1 MKQSGSHC
9 LLLMVGEDYLRFGG
23 RYARVDARIVGAVG
37 VGLSAPEE
45 TKRNIEEVG
54 QAGVLA
60 VSVVAMVGR
69 LEGWRMAPAG
79 MSWQGVSAPSV
90 SAFSS
95 QDFSSSPFQSSL
107 LKSVMQLQLEEKT
120 LTPKDL
126 ECKASTT
133 PIKTPQFRRCMH
145 DACGAGTQPPCCAIR

>member
-9 LLLMVGEDYLRFGG
+9 LLLVVGEDYLRFGG
-23 RYARVDARIVGAVG
+23 RYAKVGARIEWAVG
-37 VGLSAPEE
+37 VGLSAPEG

-60 VSVVAMVGR
+60 VSVVAMVGC

-79 MSWQGVSAPSV
+79 MSWQAVSAPSV

-95 QDFSSSPFQSSL
+95 QHSSSSPFQSFL
-107 LKSVMQLQLEEKT
+107 LISVMQLQLEEKT
-120 LTPKDL
+120 LTPKDPD
-126 ECKASTT
+126 CKASST
-133 PIKTPQFRRCMH
+133 PIKTPQFRHCMH